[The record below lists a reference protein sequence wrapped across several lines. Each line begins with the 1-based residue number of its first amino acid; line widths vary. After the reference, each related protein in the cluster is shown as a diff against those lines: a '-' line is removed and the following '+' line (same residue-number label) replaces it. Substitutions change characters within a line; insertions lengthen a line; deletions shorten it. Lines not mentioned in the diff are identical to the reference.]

1 MSTDRNC
8 VTHPRNKYTEPDGD
22 ERTEM
27 PYKDPE
33 RRRLAE
39 RQWRRTHREQRA
51 AYMRRYRTAR
61 RSGRR
66 PGRPR
71 SENGVEVR
79 VAPSTEWVVN
89 PGLSDQSGLSASPER
104 FSQQLPPV
112 DDHPAEAPPHESP
125 RDQEEL
131 PPSPSSLMSWD
142 AGLLF
147 PRI

>member
-1 MSTDRNC
+1 
-8 VTHPRNKYTEPDGD
+8 
-22 ERTEM
+22 M

-39 RQWRRTHREQRA
+39 RKWRRTHREQRA

-71 SENGVEVR
+71 SENGAEVR
-79 VAPSTEWVVN
+79 VAPSTEWVVDV
-89 PGLSDQSGLSASPER
+89 GLSDQPVLSASPER
-104 FSQQLPPV
+104 FSQQSPSV
-112 DDHPAEAPPHESP
+112 DDHPAEAPRHEPP
-125 RDQEEL
+125 RDREEL